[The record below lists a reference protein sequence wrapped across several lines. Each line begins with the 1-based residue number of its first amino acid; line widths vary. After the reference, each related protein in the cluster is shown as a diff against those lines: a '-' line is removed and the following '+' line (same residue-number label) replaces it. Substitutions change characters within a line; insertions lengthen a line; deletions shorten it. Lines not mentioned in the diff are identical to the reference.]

1 MHSVLCGGSP
11 GGTKPLAKNIDSEA
25 EELPQLYPG
34 HLKPPLVE
42 AAAGCLRG
50 LAPPLQGTG
59 RLSGGCASPGPPGW
73 TAPPARERPPSS
85 SKTAGRRE
93 RARSRV
99 ASATSRGSQVALN
112 MPGALALSS
121 SSPGDMLAPPMVWGA
136 DVLLPLEDRP
146 RAARAAFILE
156 TLQHGRPCRLEL
168 QLPPRHRTLGGR
180 SVSAQEGACLRRSPS
195 QDAAMP
201 ARQENARQR
210 ACPAHAGASYR
221 PQVRSRKREASPAG
235 RIQSAR
241 ECAMV
246 TAEVQGHVPLASERL
261 TPSFPSARGLPPV
274 WGSAARLPPPSSATT
289 APRKTF
295 SPGAPQ
301 RWRPS
306 VAAPGPLP
314 RGAEQPAQG
323 RAQPPALLVCAASAI
338 VPSRSWPAPLGA
350 GQP

>member
-11 GGTKPLAKNIDSEA
+11 GGTKPLAKNRDSEA

-121 SSPGDMLAPPMVWGA
+121 RSPGDMLAPPMVLGRR
-136 DVLLPLEDRP
+136 RP
-146 RAARAAFILE
+146 PAAGGQAARCTRGLHTRNTAARPS
-156 TLQHGRPCRLEL
+156 LQAGTPASPKTQNTRGKVGLSPGRRLPQALSQPGRRDACPPGERKTAGLPC
-168 QLPPRHRTLGGR
+168 P
-180 SVSAQEGACLRRSPS
+180 RRS
-195 QDAAMP
+195 
-201 ARQENARQR
+201 
-210 ACPAHAGASYR
+210 
-221 PQVRSRKREASPAG
+221 
-235 RIQSAR
+235 
-241 ECAMV
+241 
-246 TAEVQGHVPLASERL
+246 
-261 TPSFPSARGLPPV
+261 
-274 WGSAARLPPPSSATT
+274 
-289 APRKTF
+289 
-295 SPGAPQ
+295 
-301 RWRPS
+301 
-306 VAAPGPLP
+306 
-314 RGAEQPAQG
+314 
-323 RAQPPALLVCAASAI
+323 
-338 VPSRSWPAPLGA
+338 
-350 GQP
+350 